1 MNRVPP
7 GGMGLS
13 EVPDG
18 DEDQVVNVRGE
29 NPQGGAGNVD
39 AGRASGDAHGPT
51 EVKFEGTGSAPA
63 GEHGLSEVKSEEE
76 GAGV

>member
-18 DEDQVVNVRGE
+18 DEDQVVNARGE
-29 NPQGGAGNVD
+29 NPQDSVKTVD
-39 AGRASGDAHGPT
+39 AGGASGDAHGLT
-51 EVKFEGTGSAPA
+51 EVKFEDTGSAPG
-63 GEHGLSEVKSEEE
+63 GEHGLSEVKLEEE

>member
-13 EVPDG
+13 EAPDG
-18 DEDQVVNVRGE
+18 DEDQVVDARGE
-29 NPQGGAGNVD
+29 NPQGGVRSVD
-39 AGRASGDAHGPT
+39 AGGASWDAHGPT